1 MAKYFGCNSAGSIRG
16 REANLLTRRSLN
28 PVFQNQY
35 SNFAQARRK
44 RLADEEAERVKQDQ
58 LEEELRVQERL
69 RTLQRAAALIR
80 DNTER
85 MKLVRSAKLESEVTD
100 TLERQR
106 VR

>member
-1 MAKYFGCNSAGSIRG
+1 
-16 REANLLTRRSLN
+16 
-28 PVFQNQY
+28 VFQNQY